1 MPNRPRSSGPFAGG
15 ERRHVDPAPRV
26 ETPPPGWRGRWEQER
41 GDGFACGG
49 FTDEG
54 GRGAVIQ
61 HLRGGESLG
70 QGEKSGEGQW
80 AGTPG
85 GLRVGVYLKRG
96 QLRRKSRCPGQGAGG
111 GGFSLQEV
119 KGGGGGVSQKSC
131 GGWGWESRTLGAAE
145 PRGQDL
151 AERSSLCPVT

>member
-1 MPNRPRSSGPFAGG
+1 MAL
-15 ERRHVDPAPRV
+15 RV
-26 ETPPPGWRGRWEQER
+26 V
-41 GDGFACGG
+41 G

-85 GLRVGVYLKRG
+85 GLR
-96 QLRRKSRCPGQGAGG
+96 
-111 GGFSLQEV
+111 FS
-119 KGGGGGVSQKSC
+119 
-131 GGWGWESRTLGAAE
+131 
-145 PRGQDL
+145 
-151 AERSSLCPVT
+151 

>member
-1 MPNRPRSSGPFAGG
+1 MAL
-15 ERRHVDPAPRV
+15 RV
-26 ETPPPGWRGRWEQER
+26 V
-41 GDGFACGG
+41 G

-85 GLRVGVYLKRG
+85 GLRVGVYQKRG
-96 QLRRKSRCPGQGAGG
+96 QLRRVAVLGKVLVAVGSHCRKLRAG
-111 GGFSLQEV
+111 E
-119 KGGGGGVSQKSC
+119 GGVSQKSC
-131 GGWGWESRTLGAAE
+131 GGGAGNPGPWELQSREGRTLLSGLRCA
-145 PRGQDL
+145 L
-151 AERSSLCPVT
+151 